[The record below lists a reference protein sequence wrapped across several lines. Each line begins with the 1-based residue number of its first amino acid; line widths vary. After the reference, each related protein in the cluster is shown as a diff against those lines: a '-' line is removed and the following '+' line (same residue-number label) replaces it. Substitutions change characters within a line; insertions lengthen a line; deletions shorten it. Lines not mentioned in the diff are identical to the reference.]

1 MPRPPFAPTVLL
13 LCMLAVPSLAL
24 RAFAADA
31 GQFPLRVHI
40 YQSNQQPQY
49 RGKELVNDHG
59 TGRANLYERGRPRGF
74 DFNFSCNAQIM
85 TSSGYETYR
94 ARWKSK
100 PQILE
105 VFIPTI
111 GKPGFGHTCEF
122 KVSLK
127 DFAYFRHNGAVSS
140 EPAPA
145 FKAWMDKHHYDPEHG
160 KNEPTE

>member
-1 MPRPPFAPTVLL
+1 MRRLPLASAAVLL
-13 LCMLAVPSLAL
+13 CILAVQSLTL
-24 RAFAADA
+24 TAFAADA

-40 YQSNQQPQY
+40 YQSSQQPQY
-49 RGKELVNDHG
+49 RGRELVNNHG
-59 TGRANLYERGRPRGF
+59 TGRANLYEHGQPRGF
-74 DFNFSCNAQIM
+74 DFNFSCNTQIM

-100 PQILE
+100 PQTME

-122 KVSLK
+122 KVSVK
-127 DFAYFRHNGAVSS
+127 DFAYFRRNGAVSS
-140 EPAPA
+140 EPAST

>member
-1 MPRPPFAPTVLL
+1 MPRLPLAPAAVLL
-13 LCMLAVPSLAL
+13 CIFAVQSLTL
-24 RAFAADA
+24 TAFAADA

-40 YQSNQQPQY
+40 YQSNQQPKY
-49 RGKELVNDHG
+49 HGSEVVNNHG
-59 TGRANLYERGRPRGF
+59 TGRANLYEHGQPRGV
-74 DFNFSCNAQIM
+74 DFSFVCNAQIM

-100 PQILE
+100 PQIME

-111 GKPGFGHTCEF
+111 GKAGFGHTCEF
-122 KVSLK
+122 KVSVK

-140 EPAPA
+140 EPAST
-145 FKAWMDKHHYDPEHG
+145 FKAWMDKHRYDPEHG